1 MARRKDLLSELLEV
15 IIGPYLGVLLLFGF
29 FNKSIFWK
37 MLIGGC
43 IFLGVIFA
51 VLLVKQGKIHKQ
63 SQWQT
68 DRELERYLL
77 GL

>member
-1 MARRKDLLSELLEV
+1 
-15 IIGPYLGVLLLFGF
+15 
-29 FNKSIFWK
+29 